1 MKKMIILLVCAM
13 VVAACQQKE
22 TPEERA
28 NMFLALSRSSLAVND
43 FDKAKAY
50 IDSIRSK
57 CPTALN
63 ARESAIIL
71 LDSINIALS
80 KVELQKMEEEMSKI
94 VNPDKIA
101 KDTLDFYHDEAK
113 EKVRFFERKLQHDI
127 QHKAVH

>member
-1 MKKMIILLVCAM
+1 MLNELGV
-13 VVAACQQKE
+13 
-22 TPEERA
+22 
-28 NMFLALSRSSLAVND
+28 FLRELFKGGLRKDLFEHPD

>member
-1 MKKMIILLVCAM
+1 MKKILSLLMCAM
-13 VVAACQQKE
+13 VIGACQQKE
-22 TPEERA
+22 TPEEQA
-28 NMFLALSRSSLAVND
+28 NTFLKLSRSSLSVND
-43 FDKAKAY
+43 FARAKAY
-50 IDSIRSK
+50 IDSLRSK

-71 LDSINIALS
+71 LDSINIAQS
-80 KVELQKMEEEMSKI
+80 KAELQKMEEEMGKI

-127 QHKAVH
+127 QHKAIH